1 MCQHNNQNLQPEN
14 NSRRQWLKSVG
25 LGAGAVALT
34 SSVDSFVKDL
44 HAAGMPTEHFPSAT
58 PNVND
63 GLVRLSSNE
72 NAFGPSKKAAKAM
85 QSELLNLARYTD
97 ATVDV
102 LAKKIAK
109 QEGVLPEQV
118 VITNGSSPILFG
130 YADWIT
136 KNGNKLVTSMA
147 TYEGIPRGAEFMGA
161 DVTYV
166 PLAADMTFDLDA
178 IEAAVT
184 EDTTAVY
191 VCNPNNPTGSMVD
204 AAKLTAFAKRVS
216 KKAQVFI
223 DEAYIEMSDAY
234 PANVQSKLVAEG
246 HNVVICRTFSKI
258 HAMAGQRLGYAIM
271 PAEQATSMGRLLRM
285 GGVNYLALVA
295 GMASMDDHENLN
307 VMRKRIKIERD
318 KLIGAA
324 EALGQPYAKHPQGNF
339 VYLDTGM
346 PHDKFAEKMK
356 AQGIKVVGR
365 TWPGYDTWSRISV
378 GTPAETDACV
388 KALKVVLA

>member
-1 MCQHNNQNLQPEN
+1 MRQHNNQNLQPEN

-130 YADWIT
+130 YA
-136 KNGNKLVTSMA
+136 
-147 TYEGIPRGAEFMGA
+147 E
-161 DVTYV
+161 
-166 PLAADMTFDLDA
+166 
-178 IEAAVT
+178 
-184 EDTTAVY
+184 
-191 VCNPNNPTGSMVD
+191 
-204 AAKLTAFAKRVS
+204 
-216 KKAQVFI
+216 
-223 DEAYIEMSDAY
+223 
-234 PANVQSKLVAEG
+234 
-246 HNVVICRTFSKI
+246 
-258 HAMAGQRLGYAIM
+258 
-271 PAEQATSMGRLLRM
+271 
-285 GGVNYLALVA
+285 
-295 GMASMDDHENLN
+295 
-307 VMRKRIKIERD
+307 
-318 KLIGAA
+318 
-324 EALGQPYAKHPQGNF
+324 
-339 VYLDTGM
+339 
-346 PHDKFAEKMK
+346 
-356 AQGIKVVGR
+356 
-365 TWPGYDTWSRISV
+365 
-378 GTPAETDACV
+378 
-388 KALKVVLA
+388 

>member
-1 MCQHNNQNLQPEN
+1 MNKNVQQTTVNS
-14 NSRRQWLKSVG
+14 SRRNWLKSVG
-25 LGAGAVALT
+25 LGAGAVAIT
-34 SSVDSFVKDL
+34 TSVDSIIGDL
-44 HAAGMPTEHFPSAT
+44 RAAGMQTEHFPSAT

-63 GLVRLSSNE
+63 GLIRLSSNE
-72 NAFGPSKKAAKAM
+72 NAFGPSKKAAEAM

-97 ATVDV
+97 ATVEV
-102 LAKKIAK
+102 LAQKIAK
-109 QEGVLPEQV
+109 QEGVSEDQI

-147 TYEGIPRGAEFMGA
+147 TYEGVPRGAEFMGA
-161 DVTYV
+161 EVTYV
-166 PLAADMTFDLDA
+166 PLADDMTFDLDA

-184 EDTTAVY
+184 DDTTAVY

-204 AAKLTAFAKRVS
+204 AARLTAFAKRVS

-258 HAMAGQRLGYAIM
+258 HAMAGQRLGYAIL
-271 PAEQATSMGRLLRM
+271 PAEQAKTMGRMLRM

-295 GMASMDDHENLN
+295 GMASMDDHANLN
-307 VMRKRIKIERD
+307 TMRSRIKTERD
-318 KLIGAA
+318 KLVNVAK
-324 EALGQPYAKHPQGNF
+324 ELRRPYAPNPQGNF
-339 VYLDTGM
+339 IYIDTGM

-356 AQGIKVVGR
+356 SKGIKVVGR
-365 TWPGYDTWSRISV
+365 TWPGYESWSRISV

-388 KALKVVLA
+388 KALNVVLA